1 MQNSLSDTINTAL
14 TAAATEAVDA
24 AIREA
29 FAKTI
34 DKAVKTQAKKLDKA
48 FAAAVDDAV
57 TCRLGL
63 LDAVRKK
70 ETDMRIDKAV
80 KKAVLDARIEEME
93 YAIRIEREFYGQV
106 HSGDADAKNCLFS
119 LDEYFHERMDEWKK
133 ELAEHEEVQEEKV

>member
-14 TAAATEAVDA
+14 TAAATEAVDST
-24 AIREA
+24 IREA

-34 DKAVKTQAKKLDKA
+34 DKAVKIQAKKLDKA

-63 LDAVRKK
+63 LNAVRKK

-80 KKAVLDARIEEME
+80 KKAVLEAKIEEVCSKL
-93 YAIRIEREFYGQV
+93 YV
-106 HSGDADAKNCLFS
+106 
-119 LDEYFHERMDEWKK
+119 W
-133 ELAEHEEVQEEKV
+133 